1 MLQDIGKR
9 NDFAPPIIITVP
21 DHLIDRIVSRNHQ
34 TKGIVFL
41 GITNGEFQQIEAIV
55 NRERFFQF
63 ATPSILYQLRKLFFF
78 LPAHQERFESLEIF
92 CQLDA
97 LLGSFHEGFQFRR
110 DLDICLQYLIDRS
123 FEFGG
128 MGGLEE

>member
-1 MLQDIGKR
+1 MLICRDTTCQHSL
-9 NDFAPPIIITVP
+9 F
-21 DHLIDRIVSRNHQ
+21 
-34 TKGIVFL
+34 TKQKSL
-41 GITNGEFQQIEAIV
+41 KA
-55 NRERFFQF
+55 
-63 ATPSILYQLRKLFFF
+63 
-78 LPAHQERFESLEIF
+78 LEIF

>member
-1 MLQDIGKR
+1 LVVDLCQSAIACLRNFFLKFSPVLYVLGDIKWKVWQI
-9 NDFAPPIIITVP
+9 DIIDICHTSP
-21 DHLIDRIVSRNHQ
+21 YH
-34 TKGIVFL
+34 
-41 GITNGEFQQIEAIV
+41 
-55 NRERFFQF
+55 
-63 ATPSILYQLRKLFFF
+63 LRKLFFF

-97 LLGSFHEGFQFRR
+97 LFGSFHEDFQFRR

-128 MGGLEE
+128 MGGLKE

>member
-1 MLQDIGKR
+1 MYVLGDKMEGVANID
-9 NDFAPPIIITVP
+9 NINLLHLPFISITK
-21 DHLIDRIVSRNHQ
+21 
-34 TKGIVFL
+34 T
-41 GITNGEFQQIEAIV
+41 
-55 NRERFFQF
+55 
-63 ATPSILYQLRKLFFF
+63 ILL

>member
-1 MLQDIGKR
+1 MYTCVCWKQVLHYLHYLHLFSPRCQFHPARIPAAAHAYVRRGQR
-9 NDFAPPIIITVP
+9 RYTCGAMPIYV
-21 DHLIDRIVSRNHQ
+21 
-34 TKGIVFL
+34 
-41 GITNGEFQQIEAIV
+41 
-55 NRERFFQF
+55 
-63 ATPSILYQLRKLFFF
+63 F